1 MTLIA
6 SNETSFILDLKVK
19 TYSKALLKSSYF
31 SLFYIFFTEYT
42 GSEIMIVSP
51 SRAKTVRVMGKSTSY
66 SDSTS
71 KNTFKKFISLIK
83 RRWFGLQLQL

>member
-1 MTLIA
+1 MYLK
-6 SNETSFILDLKVK
+6 ILFKSMSVTK
-19 TYSKALLKSSYF
+19 TYTKYCLYGVGNNDYL
-31 SLFYIFFTEYT
+31 
-42 GSEIMIVSP
+42 P

-71 KNTFKKFISLIK
+71 KNTFKKFNSLIK

>member
-1 MTLIA
+1 MNSCGLIFYGTF
-6 SNETSFILDLKVK
+6 ED
-19 TYSKALLKSSYF
+19 KSIES
-31 SLFYIFFTEYT
+31 T
-42 GSEIMIVSP
+42 GSEIMIFSP

-83 RRWFGLQLQL
+83 RRWFGLQLQI